1 MKLNKLKSLI
11 ALVITL
17 SAIIIILLITSLVL
31 IGEKNRIIDNDN
43 RIIAE
48 KNLTIDELNSKLTQ
62 ISGIVNDK
70 KYEEIAQSNL
80 NLMYRQDFDD
90 FLNRLKEALK

>member
-1 MKLNKLKSLI
+1 
-11 ALVITL
+11 VITL

-62 ISGIVNDK
+62 ISGILTQISGIVNDN
-70 KYEEIAQSNL
+70 KYEEIAQSDL
-80 NLMYRQDFDD
+80 KLMYRQDFDD

>member
-1 MKLNKLKSLI
+1 
-11 ALVITL
+11 
-17 SAIIIILLITSLVL
+17 LITSLVL
-31 IGEKNRIIDNDN
+31 IGEKNHIIDNDN

-62 ISGIVNDK
+62 INSKLTQISEIVNDN
-70 KYEEIAQSNL
+70 KYEEIARSNL
-80 NLMYRQDFDD
+80 ALMYRQDFDD

>member
-1 MKLNKLKSLI
+1 
-11 ALVITL
+11 VITL

-31 IGEKNRIIDNDN
+31 IGEKNHIIDNDN

-48 KNLTIDELNSKLTQ
+48 KNLNIDELNSKLTQ
-62 ISGIVNDK
+62 ISEIVNDN
-70 KYEEIAQSNL
+70 KYEEIARSNL
-80 NLMYRQDFDD
+80 ALMYRQDFDD